1 MPENLV
7 STLRAIVGDDGVLAT
22 DADIAGYRG
31 DLAYPRG
38 AEVLCAVRPRTA
50 AELSG
55 VVVACGK
62 ADIPI
67 VPRGGGTGLAGG
79 ATPSQ
84 PSVVVSFERMR
95 RIRGIDP
102 IGNTMIVEAGC
113 PLGEAQNAARDAG
126 RLLGLDHGGA
136 GSSQIGGNLSTN
148 AGGNNVLRYGMA
160 REQVLGIE
168 AVLADGAILD
178 LLAPLRK
185 NNAGY
190 DLRHLLIGA
199 EGTLGLITAAT
210 LRLQPLP
217 VVRAT
222 ACVGVATVTDAL
234 AVLRRLREEF
244 GEMISACELLPR
256 AGLELVC
263 RQVEGVRE
271 PFDPPAP
278 WTLLLEL
285 DTAARA
291 FDLPAALEASLAAMI
306 EGGLVTGG
314 ALAANE
320 GQRAAFWKLREGLPA
335 TLIAMPTCL
344 KSDTAVPVT
353 AIPEFIVRAGAA
365 VAAIEPDCMPMP
377 FGHLGDGNIHFN
389 LLVPQGTQTPERMA
403 RLQRAIEDV
412 SLELGGTVSAEH
424 GIGLS
429 RRQALA
435 RMRGE
440 AAIDAMRRVK
450 AALDPRG
457 RFNPGKVLPG

>member
-1 MPENLV
+1 MSLAAELRDLV
-7 STLRAIVGDDGVLAT
+7 GEDGVLDT
-22 DADIAGYRG
+22 PADIAGYRG
-31 DLAYPRG
+31 DLAYPKG
-38 AEVLCAVRPRTA
+38 ADVACVVRPRTV
-50 AELSG
+50 AEVTA
-55 VVVACGK
+55 VVIACGR

-79 ATPSQ
+79 ATPSR

-95 RIRGIDP
+95 KVRAIDP
-102 IGNTMIVEAGC
+102 IGNTLTVEAGC
-113 PLGEAQNAARDAG
+113 TLAEAQGVAREAG

-168 AVLADGAILD
+168 AVLADGTILD

-190 DLRHLLIGA
+190 DLRHLLMGA

-222 ACVGVATVTDAL
+222 ACVGVAEVTDAL

-263 RQVEGVRE
+263 RHVDGARE

-285 DTAARA
+285 DTSARA
-291 FDLPAALEASLAAMI
+291 FDLPTALEASLGAMM
-306 EGGLVTGG
+306 EEGLVTAG
-314 ALAANE
+314 AMAASE
-320 GQRAAFWKLREGLPA
+320 AQRAAFWRLREGLPA
-335 TLIAMPTCL
+335 TLIAMPFCL
-344 KSDTAVPVT
+344 KADTAVPVT
-353 AIPEFIVRAGAA
+353 AIPEFIVRAGVA
-365 VAAIEPDCMPMP
+365 VAAIDPGCTPLP

-389 LLVPQGTQTPERMA
+389 VLAPPGAVPPDLMA

-429 RRQALA
+429 RREALG
-435 RMRGE
+435 RMRG
-440 AAIDAMRRVK
+440 AATIDVMRRVK

-457 RFNPGKVLPG
+457 RFNPGKILP

>member
-1 MPENLV
+1 MSAPLISE
-7 STLRAIVGDDGVLAT
+7 LRMIVGDDGVLDI

-31 DLAYPRG
+31 DLAYPTG
-38 AEVLCAVRPRTA
+38 AAVICAVRPRTVTEVA
-50 AELSG
+50 A

-62 ADIPI
+62 ADVPI

-79 ATPSQ
+79 ATPLQ

-95 RIRGIDP
+95 QIRRIDP
-102 IGNTMIVEAGC
+102 IGNTMTVEAGC
-113 PLGEAQNAARDAG
+113 ALGEAQAAAREAG

-168 AVLADGAILD
+168 AVLADGTILD

-190 DLRHLLIGA
+190 DLRHLLMGA

-222 ACVGVATVTDAL
+222 ACVGVAEVSDAL

-256 AGLELVC
+256 AGLDLVC
-263 RQVEGVRE
+263 RHVEGARE
-271 PFDPPAP
+271 PFEPPAP

-291 FDLPAALEASLAAMI
+291 FDLPAALEASLGAMM
-306 EGGLVTGG
+306 EDGLVTAG
-314 ALAANE
+314 ALAASE
-320 GQRAAFWKLREGLPA
+320 AQRAAFWKLREGLPA

-344 KSDTAVPVT
+344 KADTAVPVT
-353 AIPEFIVRAGAA
+353 AIPDFIVKAGAA
-365 VAAIEPDCMPMP
+365 VAAVEPGCTPMP

-389 LLVPQGTQTPERMA
+389 LVVPEGTQTPELMA

-412 SLELGGTVSAEH
+412 SLALGGTVSAEH
-424 GIGLS
+424 GIGRS
-429 RRQALA
+429 RREALS

-440 AAIDAMRRVK
+440 ATIAVMWRVK
-450 AALDPRG
+450 RALDPEG
-457 RFNPGKVLPG
+457 RLNPGKVLP

>member
-1 MPENLV
+1 MSASLIFE
-7 STLRAIVGDDGVLAT
+7 LRAIVGDDGVLDEA
-22 DADIAGYRG
+22 ADIDGYRG
-31 DLAYPRG
+31 DLAYLRG
-38 AEVLCAVRPRTA
+38 ADVVCAVRPRTTPEMSA
-50 AELSG
+50 
-55 VVVACGK
+55 VVVACGR
-62 ADIPI
+62 AGLPI

-79 ATPSQ
+79 ATPAQ
-84 PSVVVSFERMR
+84 PAVVVSFERMR
-95 RIRGIDP
+95 AVRALDP
-102 IGNTMIVEAGC
+102 IGNTLTVEAGC
-113 PLGEAQNAARDAG
+113 TLAEAQSLAHDAG

-168 AVLADGAILD
+168 AVLADGTILD

-190 DLRHLLIGA
+190 DLRHLLMGA

-222 ACVGVATVTDAL
+222 ACVGTHDVADAL

-244 GEMISACELLPR
+244 GEMITACELLPR

-263 RQVEGVRE
+263 RHVEGARE

-291 FDLPAALEASLAAMI
+291 FDLPAALEASLGAMI
-306 EGGLVTGG
+306 EDGLVTAG
-314 ALAANE
+314 ALAASE
-320 GQRAAFWKLREGLPA
+320 AQRAAFWRLREGLPA
-335 TLIAMPTCL
+335 TLIKMPGCL

-353 AIPEFIVRAGAA
+353 AIPAFIVKAGAA
-365 VAAIEPDCMPMP
+365 VAAIDPGCTPMP

-389 LLVPQGTQTPERMA
+389 VLAPPGDVAPGLMA

-429 RRQALA
+429 RREALG
-435 RMRGE
+435 RMRG
-440 AAIDAMRRVK
+440 DATIAVMRRVK
-450 AALDPRG
+450 AALDPAG
-457 RFNPGKVLPG
+457 RFNPGKVLP

>member
-1 MPENLV
+1 MSVTLISE
-7 STLRAIVGDDGVLAT
+7 LRAIVGDDGVLDLAG
-22 DADIAGYRG
+22 DIAGYRG
-31 DLAYPRG
+31 DLAYPQG
-38 AEVLCAVRPRTA
+38 ADVVCAVRPRTA
-50 AELSG
+50 GEVSAI
-55 VVVACGK
+55 VTACARAG
-62 ADIPI
+62 IPI

-79 ATPSQ
+79 ATPAQ
-84 PSVVVSFERMR
+84 VSVVVSFERMR
-95 RIRGIDP
+95 RIRAIDP
-102 IGNTMIVEAGC
+102 IGNTMTVEAGC
-113 PLGEAQNAARDAG
+113 TLGDAQRAARDAG

-168 AVLADGAILD
+168 AVLADGTILD

-190 DLRHLLIGA
+190 DLRHLLMGA

-217 VVRAT
+217 VMRAT
-222 ACVGVATVTDAL
+222 ACVGVAAVTDAL

-263 RQVEGVRE
+263 RHVDGARE

-291 FDLPAALEASLAAMI
+291 FDLPAALEASLAAMME
-306 EGGLVTGG
+306 EGVVTGG
-314 ALAANE
+314 ALASSEA
-320 GQRAAFWKLREGLPA
+320 QRAAFWKLREGLPA
-335 TLIAMPTCL
+335 TLIAMPFCL
-344 KSDTAVPVT
+344 KADTAVPVT
-353 AIPEFIVRAGAA
+353 AIPDFIVRAGAA
-365 VAAIEPDCMPMP
+365 VAAVDPGCTPMP

-389 LLVPQGTQTPERMA
+389 VLAPEGAQTPDLMA

-424 GIGLS
+424 GIGRS
-429 RRQALA
+429 RREALL

-440 AAIDAMRRVK
+440 ATLGAMRRVK
-450 AALDPRG
+450 AAFDPHG
-457 RFNPGKVLPG
+457 LFNPGKIFP